1 MIYKPH
7 DYQKYT
13 EDFIINHPVS
23 ALLLQMGLGKTVITL
38 TALERLIYDSFEV
51 AKVLII
57 APLRVARDTWKEEA
71 EKWEHLKYLRLSVMV
86 GSEKERLAALKA
98 KADIYV
104 INRENVEWLV
114 NTMGSSF
121 DFDTVVVDELSSF
134 KSYSSKRFKA
144 LMRIRPKVK
153 RIIGLTGTPASNGL
167 MDLFAEFK
175 VLDMG
180 ERLGRFITG
189 FRNEYFTPDKR
200 NQNII
205 FSYKP
210 RPGAEERI
218 YEKIADITISM
229 KALDYLAMPEKIEN
243 TIQVCMSAEEDRK
256 YKELKDELVVEL
268 QGEEVTALTAGSLAS
283 KLMQAASGAVYK
295 DGDKYVPFH
304 EKKLDALEERIEALN
319 GQSALV
325 AYWFKFDKERIE
337 KLLKKMGVSYAF
349 LDSSDGIK
357 AWKERKVQVGLIH
370 PASAGHGLNIQTG
383 GNTLIWYTVPWSLEL
398 YEQTVARLWRQGQ
411 KEGTVVIEHI
421 VTKGTIDERILKAIS
436 RKELTQSALMAAVK
450 ADLGVKEGRNE

>member
-7 DYQKYT
+7 DYQKHA
-13 EDFIINHPVS
+13 EEFIITHPVS
-23 ALLLQMGLGKTVITL
+23 ALLLQIGLGKTVVTL
-38 TALERLIYDSFEV
+38 TALERLMFDYFE
-51 AKVLII
+51 AGKVLII
-57 APLRVARDTWKEEA
+57 APLRVARDTWKEEV
-71 EKWEHLKYLRLSVMV
+71 EKWDHLRRLKLSVMV
-86 GSEKERLAALKA
+86 GSEKERRAALNRKA
-98 KADIYV
+98 NIYI

-114 NTMGSSF
+114 NAMGPAF
-121 DFDTVVVDELSSF
+121 DFDTVVIDELSSF
-134 KSYSSKRFKA
+134 KSYSSKRFRA
-144 LMRIRPKVK
+144 LMKIRPKVK

-189 FRNEYFTPDKR
+189 FRNEYFVPDKR

-205 FSYKP
+205 FSYKL

-218 YEKIADITISM
+218 YGKIGDITLSM
-229 KALDYLAMPEKIEN
+229 KALDYIKMPEKVEN
-243 TIQVCMSAEEDRK
+243 TITVHMSDEEAKK

-268 QGEEVTALTAGSLAS
+268 QGEEVTALTAGSLAA

-295 DGDKYVPFH
+295 EEGRYLPFQ

-319 GQSALV
+319 GQSVLV

-337 KLLKKMGVSYAF
+337 KLLKKMKVTYSF

-357 AWKERKVQVGLIH
+357 AWKEKKVQVGLIH
-370 PASAGHGLNIQTG
+370 PASAGHGLNIQSG
-383 GNTLIWYTVPWSLEL
+383 GSTLIWYTVPWSLEL

-411 KEGTVVIEHI
+411 KDGTVVIEHI
-421 VTKGTIDERILKAIS
+421 VTAGTIDERILKAIS
-436 RKELTQSALMAAVK
+436 KKELTQSSLMDAVK
-450 ADLGVKEGRNE
+450 ADLGVKEGRND